1 MTAATVA
8 APNNSIN
15 YGNRMSNVG
24 LTGFTLSHA
33 WLTAETDE
41 TNDAVEFGY
50 LPGGVIVVACLNA
63 SADLDSG
70 SALRQKIT
78 VGSTDIKTGSTVASA
93 GGGELIVMTPQTL
106 SVPTLVTVTTTT
118 AATGHQNGVQYLTFL
133 YYTGA

>member
-8 APNNSIN
+8 APANSI
-15 YGNRMSNVG
+15 YFGNRMSNVG
-24 LTGFTLSHA
+24 LTAFTLSHP

-41 TNDAVEFGY
+41 ANDIVEFGY
-50 LPGGVIVVACLNA
+50 LPAGIIVVACLNA

-70 SALRQKIT
+70 SALRQTIT
-78 VGSTDIKTGSTVASA
+78 LGATDIKTGSTIASA

-106 SVPTLVTVTTTT
+106 TDPTLVKVKTTTG
-118 AATGHQNGVQYLTFL
+118 ATGHQNGTQYLTFL